1 MRRETDD
8 DKGTT
13 GMLRALRNLE
23 GRPRMATR
31 TWYEQ
36 QIRTDFPGR
45 ETWEYDEMNGP
56 FDQFADRGK
65 PYIDIGRVA
74 ADIATL
80 TGVIDRVKTYTN
92 KVIAH
97 REAKISI
104 RTTTTL
110 PITWDELDDALNNIG
125 AIHAKYY
132 SLSHP
137 GEIHPIL
144 TPYIPPTWMHMFATA
159 WMPPA
164 SHHPK
169 T

>member
-1 MRRETDD
+1 MVT
-8 DKGTT
+8 
-13 GMLRALRNLE
+13 RA
-23 GRPRMATR
+23 
-31 TWYEQ
+31 WYEQ
-36 QIRTDFPGR
+36 RIRTGFPDR
-45 ETWEYDEMNGP
+45 EPRVHDEMNAL

-65 PYIDIGRVA
+65 PYIDISRVT
-74 ADIATL
+74 ADIVTL

-92 KVIAH
+92 KVVAH

-104 RTTTTL
+104 GTTTTL

-144 TPYIPPTWMHMFATA
+144 TPYTPPTWMNMFATA
-159 WMPPA
+159 WMPPRFT
-164 SHHPK
+164 PPQNLDNNPPGLLL
-169 T
+169 